1 MQAVYL
7 RNLTLFTCIAFA
19 VLSGAYLGLRGC
31 GSYSWY
37 WDLQGALELLLSTV
51 WVAFTIYIYRGIP
64 QNERRL
70 FLNIALC
77 VGIYFGMHSI
87 FMMAMAVTGPFYPA
101 PPGSL
106 NEWWQGFLFTWREGV
121 PC

>member
-1 MQAVYL
+1 M
-7 RNLTLFTCIAFA
+7 
-19 VLSGAYLGLRGC
+19 LSGAYLGLRGC

-37 WDLQGALELLLSTV
+37 WDLQGALELFLSTV

-70 FLNIALC
+70 FLTMAMC
-77 VGIYFGMHSI
+77 VGIYFGMHAI